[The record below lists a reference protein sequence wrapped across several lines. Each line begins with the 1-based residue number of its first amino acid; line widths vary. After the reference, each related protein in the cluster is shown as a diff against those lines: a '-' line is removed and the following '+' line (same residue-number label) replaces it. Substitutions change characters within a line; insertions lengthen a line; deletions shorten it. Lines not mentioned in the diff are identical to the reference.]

1 MQLTNKEIY
10 NHALALSEAFKDNS
24 QRLPMKINFYLQ
36 KNKNQILSL
45 GQDIENSRM
54 DIIRHYGSLSKDETQ
69 YILSKEQVE
78 EADKEIND
86 LLSLTQDVN
95 IYMIKIDSLTDDVS
109 LTTAQMEAML
119 FMIEE

>member
-54 DIIRHYGSLSKDETQ
+54 DIIQHYGSLSEDGTQ

>member
-54 DIIRHYGSLSKDETQ
+54 DIIRHYGSLSEDETQ

-78 EADKEIND
+78 EAEKEIND